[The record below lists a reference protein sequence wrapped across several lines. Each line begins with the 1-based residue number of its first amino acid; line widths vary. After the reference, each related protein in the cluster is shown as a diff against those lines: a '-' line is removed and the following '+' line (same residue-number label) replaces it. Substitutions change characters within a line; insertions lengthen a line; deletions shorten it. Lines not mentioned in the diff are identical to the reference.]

1 MNVRK
6 DKEHEYVTLTAEIDK
21 LRENERKLIVEK
33 ERNHNEMQR

>member
-6 DKEHEYVTLTAEIDK
+6 DKEHEYVTLIVEIDK